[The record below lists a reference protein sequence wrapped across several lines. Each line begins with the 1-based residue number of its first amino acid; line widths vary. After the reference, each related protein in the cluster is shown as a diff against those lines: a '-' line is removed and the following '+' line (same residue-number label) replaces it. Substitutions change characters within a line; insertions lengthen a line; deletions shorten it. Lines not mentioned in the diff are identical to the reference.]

1 MVYVESYKGQTW
13 LLPPSI
19 EELISEDHIC
29 FLVESLIESMD
40 FSLFDEKYSGAG
52 RPAYH
57 PKIIL
62 KLLVMGVINK
72 VRSSRNLARNAR
84 ENIVYMYLA
93 EKLNPDFRTISDFRK
108 NNPAIVKEVFKHT
121 VSLAKQAGL
130 VDLNHFAT
138 YSNNRRMA
146 VRLSKID

>member
-62 KLLVMGVINK
+62 KLLVMGVINLTSPL
-72 VRSSRNLARNAR
+72 R
-84 ENIVYMYLA
+84 
-93 EKLNPDFRTISDFRK
+93 DF
-108 NNPAIVKEVFKHT
+108 
-121 VSLAKQAGL
+121 SL
-130 VDLNHFAT
+130 
-138 YSNNRRMA
+138 SEA
-146 VRLSKID
+146 VAQFDI